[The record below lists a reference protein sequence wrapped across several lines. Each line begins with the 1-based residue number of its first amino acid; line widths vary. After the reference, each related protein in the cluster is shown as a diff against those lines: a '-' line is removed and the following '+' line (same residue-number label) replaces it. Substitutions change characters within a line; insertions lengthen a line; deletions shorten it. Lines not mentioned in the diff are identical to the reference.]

1 MPNLAKLLC
10 EFYINHEC
18 QSFGADCLN
27 LRTSPSCCYHLR
39 ECAGDDR
46 RGQRCALDLGRA
58 HVINWRE
65 TLKIPR
71 IAKLS
76 PEAEKLIL
84 ELCTN
89 AEERL
94 GAHQIK
100 HHPFLKSVDF
110 TKNIRDAEAPYKPT
124 IRFPTDTSNF
134 DPVSPDKLRGSS
146 SSWGSSESNG
156 NHKNHKSKGNH
167 RQTEHAFFE
176 FTFRRFFDDGGH
188 PYSTPMRM
196 NFDFPPQTP
205 INREDLEA
213 ETTKASE
220 PQEPVYV

>member
-1 MPNLAKLLC
+1 MTVKGSLEHHVENNRCIFSLRLCKLSFPNQMWTFQIYSHVLFWLL
-10 EFYINHEC
+10 HLP
-18 QSFGADCLN
+18 CLF
-27 LRTSPSCCYHLR
+27 SH
-39 ECAGDDR
+39 
-46 RGQRCALDLGRA
+46 Q
-58 HVINWRE
+58 VINWRE